1 MEINMRLNKKSPP
14 SSERLN
20 KNELCQ
26 FIKDC
31 ITNSLIKDL
40 GSSSEI
46 EIDIN
51 SAKNLLLVIPV
62 EPSQFNVNA
71 ELYNSLYELLSI
83 VLYPILTLR
92 KTGMQLVKTDRKD
105 IGSMRAF
112 AFPFIKG
119 TIKRISATKDELLSM
134 RDGNSIPITQG
145 LSWDY
150 RKYSHAIITGMTGSG
165 KSYYLG
171 TLLEQLNDID
181 DSAIIV
187 VDPKIS
193 DAARWAKNKEDV
205 ELIIPDLVNN
215 SGISNSFLRNINEK
229 LSDIEKI
236 MYKRQAEMFE
246 NTAETS
252 KSYPDKPIFVFI
264 DELASLSAK
273 DISKP
278 LVNEFWAHLSR
289 ICLLG
294 REANINLIVSLQKPL
309 NTYIDTALREQFSL
323 KMTLGPST
331 LSTLKLLFDDLD
343 SMPFVPNL
351 NEKGVGIVSIGGSN
365 IQPVETPTIINNKE
379 R

>member
-1 MEINMRLNKKSPP
+1 MLLNKKSPP
-14 SSERLN
+14 TGEQLN
-20 KNELCQ
+20 KSELCQ

-92 KTGMQLVKTDRKD
+92 KTTMQLVKTDKDD

-112 AFPFIKG
+112 AFPYIEG
-119 TIKRISATKDELLSM
+119 TVKRITATRPELLAM
-134 RDGNSIPITQG
+134 RQDNSIPITQG

-171 TLLEQLNDID
+171 TLLEQLNDIS
-181 DSAIIV
+181 DSTIII

-193 DAARWAKNKEDV
+193 DAARWAKDKEGV
-205 ELIIPDLVNN
+205 ELIIPDLSSN
-215 SGISNSFLRNINEK
+215 SGISNSFIRNINEK
-229 LSDIEKI
+229 LSDIETI
-236 MYKRQAEMFE
+236 MYQRQAEMFE
-246 NTAETS
+246 NTSETS
-252 KSYPDKPIFVFI
+252 KSYPNKPIFVFI

-351 NEKGVGIVSIGGSN
+351 NQKGVGIVSIGGSN
-365 IQPVETPTIINNKE
+365 IQPVETPTIITKE

>member
-1 MEINMRLNKKSPP
+1 MRLNKKSPP
-14 SSERLN
+14 NSEQFNIDKICDFAN
-20 KNELCQ
+20 KC
-26 FIKDC
+26 IKNAV
-31 ITNSLIKDL
+31 INDL
-40 GSSSEI
+40 GSAGQI
-46 EIDIN
+46 EVSIN
-51 SAKNLLLVIPV
+51 PTKNLLLVTPV
-62 EPSQFNVNA
+62 EPCQFSVDA
-71 ELYNSLYELLSI
+71 ELYNNLYDLLSV

-92 KTGMQLVKTDRKD
+92 KTTMQLVETGSNE
-105 IGSMRAF
+105 ISSMRAF
-112 AFPFIKG
+112 AFPYIKG
-119 TIKRISATKDELLSM
+119 TVKRISATRDELLAM
-134 RDGNSIPITQG
+134 RNDNEIPITQG

-181 DSAIIV
+181 DSTIII

-205 ELIIPDLVNN
+205 ELIIPDLSNN
-215 SGISNSFLRNINEK
+215 SGISNAFL
-229 LSDIEKI
+229 EKI
-236 MYKRQAEMFE
+236 NDELNNVEKVMYERQAEMF
-246 NTAETS
+246 NDDSETS
-252 KSYPDKPIFVFI
+252 KSYPNQPIFVFI

-351 NEKGVGIVSIGGSN
+351 NEKGIGIVSIGGSN
-365 IQPVETPTIINNKE
+365 IQPVATPTIIKKE
-379 R
+379 SS

>member
-1 MEINMRLNKKSPP
+1 MKLNIKSPP
-14 SSERLN
+14 NSERLT
-20 KNELCQ
+20 KDEFRQ
-26 FIKDC
+26 FIQDC

-46 EIDIN
+46 EVEIN
-51 SAKNLLLVIPV
+51 PAKKLLLIIPI

-71 ELYNSLYELLSI
+71 ELYNNLYELLSI

-92 KTGMQLVKTDRKD
+92 KTSMQLVKTDSDD

-112 AFPFIKG
+112 AFPYIEG
-119 TIKRISATKDELLSM
+119 TVKRITATRSELLAM
-134 RDGNSIPITQG
+134 RQENSIPITQG

-171 TLLEQLNDID
+171 TLLEQLNDIS
-181 DSAIIV
+181 DSTIII

-193 DAARWAKNKEDV
+193 DAARWAKDKEDV

-215 SGISNSFLRNINEK
+215 NGISNAFLRTINAK
-229 LSDIEKI
+229 LSDIEKV
-236 MYKRQAEMFE
+236 MYERQAEMFE
-246 NTAETS
+246 NTADTS
-252 KSYPDKPIFVFI
+252 KSYPNRPIFLFI

-365 IQPVETPTIINNKE
+365 IQPVETPTIINE
-379 R
+379 PR

>member
-1 MEINMRLNKKSPP
+1 MMLNKKSPP

-252 KSYPDKPIFVFI
+252 KSYPNKPIFVFI

-351 NEKGVGIVSIGGSN
+351 NKKGVGIVSIGGSN

>member
-1 MEINMRLNKKSPP
+1 MLLNKKSPP
-14 SSERLN
+14 TGEQEN
-20 KNELCQ
+20 ETEKICTFAKKCIKNAV
-26 FIKDC
+26 I
-31 ITNSLIKDL
+31 NDL
-40 GSSSEI
+40 GSSGEI
-46 EIDIN
+46 EVDIN
-51 SAKNLLLVIPV
+51 PSKNLLLVIPV
-62 EPSQFNVNA
+62 EPCQFSVDA
-71 ELYNSLYELLSI
+71 ELYNKLYDLLSV

-92 KTGMQLVKTDRKD
+92 KTSMQLVETGSND
-105 IGSMRAF
+105 IGTMRAF
-112 AFPFIKG
+112 AFPYIKG
-119 TIKRISATKDELLSM
+119 TVKRISATKDKLLAM
-134 RDGNSIPITQG
+134 RDGNEIPITQG

-181 DSAIIV
+181 DSIIII

-205 ELIIPDLVNN
+205 KLIIPDLSNN
-215 SGISNSFLRNINEK
+215 NGISNAFL
-229 LSDIEKI
+229 EKI
-236 MYKRQAEMFE
+236 NDELNNVEQTMYERQAEMF
-246 NTAETS
+246 NDDSATS

-323 KMTLGPST
+323 KITLGPST

-365 IQPVETPTIINNKE
+365 IQPVETPTIINDKE
-379 R
+379 RKI

>member
-1 MEINMRLNKKSPP
+1 MKLNIKSPP
-14 SSERLN
+14 NGGQSDNTDNTVLR
-20 KNELCQ
+20 K
-26 FIKDC
+26 FIKEC
-31 ITNSLIKDL
+31 ITNSVIDDL

-46 EIDIN
+46 EVEIN
-51 SAKNLLLVIPV
+51 PAKNLLLIIPI
-62 EPSQFNVNA
+62 EPSQFKVNA

-92 KTGMQLVKTDRKD
+92 KTTMQLVKTDKDD

-112 AFPFIKG
+112 AFPYIKG
-119 TIKRISATKDELLSM
+119 TVKRITATRSELLAM
-134 RDGNSIPITQG
+134 RQENLIPITQG

-171 TLLEQLNDID
+171 TLLEQLNDIS
-181 DSAIIV
+181 DSTIII

-193 DAARWAKNKEDV
+193 DAARWAKDKEDV

-215 SGISNSFLRNINEK
+215 NGISNAFLRTINEK
-229 LSDIEKI
+229 LSDVETI
-236 MYKRQAEMFE
+236 MYKRQVEMF
-246 NTAETS
+246 NDDSETS
-252 KSYPDKPIFVFI
+252 QSFPNRPIFLFI

-365 IQPVETPTIINNKE
+365 IQPVETPTIINE
-379 R
+379 PR

>member
-1 MEINMRLNKKSPP
+1 MLLNKKSPP
-14 SSERLN
+14 VGEQLDETDKICDFAKKCI
-20 KNELCQ
+20 KNAV
-26 FIKDC
+26 I
-31 ITNSLIKDL
+31 NDL
-40 GSSSEI
+40 GSAGQI
-46 EIDIN
+46 EVSIN
-51 SAKNLLLVIPV
+51 PSKNLLLVIPI
-62 EPSQFNVNA
+62 EPCQFSVDA
-71 ELYNSLYELLSI
+71 ELYNKLYDLLSV

-92 KTGMQLVKTDRKD
+92 KTTMQLVETESNE
-105 IGSMRAF
+105 ISSMRAF
-112 AFPFIKG
+112 AFPYIKG
-119 TIKRISATKDELLSM
+119 TVKRISATRDELLAM
-134 RDGNSIPITQG
+134 RNDNEIPITQG

-181 DSAIIV
+181 DSTIII

-193 DAARWAKNKEDV
+193 DAARWAKNNNDV
-205 ELIIPDLVNN
+205 KLIIPDLSNN
-215 SGISNSFLRNINEK
+215 NGISNAF
-229 LSDIEKI
+229 IEKI
-236 MYKRQAEMFE
+236 NDELNNVEQTMYERQAEMF
-246 NTAETS
+246 NDDSATS
-252 KSYPDKPIFVFI
+252 KSYPNKPIFVFI

-365 IQPVETPTIINNKE
+365 IQPVATPTIINDKE